1 MMASETRIEAA
12 ATSAERMLWSAVRNI
27 VAAKDALDAALKS
40 PASSVF
46 VPPELRNA
54 ASSVIDV
61 SAFTRAVVPFLDLT
75 HSLHSQRARVPLDRL
90 LGESWRWQQPA
101 SSSRSVTALA
111 DYLLEDDRSLP
122 GDRDQAIVFEIAPL
136 GLWFAHEGKNRVH
149 FLRSGG
155 ATEMPAMVTTVDY
168 PAAERLALYRLLISG
183 REELWCVLDGR
194 RARRLLLPQLTHALL
209 MAYGVAPASVWPQD
223 LPSPLA
229 VAEVLQERMPRLE
242 IGEDVDLEQLRDR
255 ILKNTSEEVFT
266 ELNLFEILAAGPL
279 RVRWRWIASAC
290 AICLGGLALSLILPQ
305 PWDGQARL
313 LISGGIGG
321 FVACLLFPWL
331 RVRRKHLRNENR

>member
-1 MMASETRIEAA
+1 MASETGIKTA
-12 ATSAERMLWSAVRNI
+12 ATSAERMLWGAVRNI

-40 PASSVF
+40 PASSVL

-54 ASSVIDV
+54 ASSAIDV

-75 HSLHSQRARVPLDRL
+75 HSLHPRRARVPLDRL
-90 LGESWRWQQPA
+90 LGESWRWREP
-101 SSSRSVTALA
+101 SSPSRSVTALA
-111 DYLLEDDRSLP
+111 DYLLDDDRSLP

-168 PAAERLALYRLLISG
+168 PAAERLALYRLAISG
-183 REELWCVLDGR
+183 REELWCVLDGC

-209 MAYGVAPASVWPQD
+209 TAYGVAPASRWPQD
-223 LPSPLA
+223 LPSPHMI
-229 VAEVLQERMPRLE
+229 AEVLLQRLPRLE
-242 IGEDVDLEQLRDR
+242 IGQDVDLEQLRIR
-255 ILKNTSEEVFT
+255 ILKNHDEEAFT

-279 RVRWRWIASAC
+279 KVRWRWLAC
-290 AICLGGLALSLILPQ
+290 ACVICLGGLALSLILPQ

-313 LISGGIGG
+313 LLAGGVGG
-321 FVACLLFPWL
+321 FVACLLLPWL
-331 RVRRKHLRNENR
+331 RVRRKHLRDEDR

>member
-1 MMASETRIEAA
+1 M
-12 ATSAERMLWSAVRNI
+12 
-27 VAAKDALDAALKS
+27 AAKDALDAALKS
-40 PASSVF
+40 PASTVL
-46 VPPELRNA
+46 VPPELRNS
-54 ASSVIDV
+54 ASSAIDV

-75 HSLHSQRARVPLDRL
+75 HSLHSRRSRVPLDRL
-90 LGESWRWQQPA
+90 LGESWRWRAPS

-168 PAAERLALYRLLISG
+168 PVAERLALYHLMISG

-209 MAYGVAPASVWPQD
+209 TAYGVAPASRWPQD
-223 LPSPLA
+223 LPSPHT

-242 IGEDVDLEQLRDR
+242 IGEDVDLEQLRSR
-255 ILKNTSEEVFT
+255 ILKNNAEEAFT
-266 ELNLFEILAAGPL
+266 DLNLFEILAAGPL
-279 RVRWRWIASAC
+279 KVRWRWIASAC
-290 AICLGGLALSLILPQ
+290 AICLCGLALSLILPQ
-305 PWDGQARL
+305 PWDGRVRL

-321 FVACLLFPWL
+321 FTACLLFPWL
-331 RVRRKHLRNENR
+331 RIRRKHLRNEDR